1 MNKYKLIAI
10 DIDGT
15 LLNSYGDLSIENKN
29 AIQNAVKKGIKV
41 VLTSGRMPESVKSLS
56 EELGANEYII
66 AGNGT
71 LIYDVKKSENI
82 YENNIPQEKLFKIIE
97 ICEQNSIYY
106 SLYTIDS
113 IIASSLNY
121 NVLYYNFENSKKNE
135 DKKTN
140 INIVDNIPEYVK
152 ENNVKV
158 LKITICDSHKTIFDR
173 IITKLRQINNI
184 EVLDVGHM
192 SRKVI
197 KAGTEEVNIEYS
209 YTEIS
214 NRNTN
219 KWYAIEY
226 LIEKLGIE
234 ENEVIAIGDNIN
246 DRLMVE
252 KAGLGV
258 AMGNSALSSMGI
270 GDYIT
275 SDNNSNGV
283 GNAINKFIN

>member
-15 LLNSYGDLSIENKN
+15 LLNSYGDLSLENKN

-56 EELGANEYII
+56 EELSANEYII

-71 LIYDVKKSENI
+71 LIYDLKKNENI
-82 YENNIPQEKLFKIIE
+82 YENNIPEEKLSKIIE

-106 SLYTIDS
+106 SLYTADS

-135 DKKTN
+135 NKKTN
-140 INIVDNIPEYVK
+140 INIVDNIPEYIK

-158 LKITICDSHKTIFDR
+158 LKITICDSHKAIFDR
-173 IITKLRQINNI
+173 IITKLRQISNI

-197 KAGTEEVNIEYS
+197 KSGTEDVNIEYS

-214 NRNTN
+214 NKNTN

-234 ENEVIAIGDNIN
+234 KNEVIAIGDNIN
-246 DRLMVE
+246 DKLMVE
-252 KAGLGV
+252 NAGLGV
-258 AMGNSALSSMGI
+258 AMGNSALSSMNI
-270 GDYIT
+270 GDYT
-275 SDNNSNGV
+275 TLDNNSSGV
-283 GNAINKFIN
+283 SNAINKFID

>member
-15 LLNSYGDLSIENKN
+15 LLDSYGDLSLENRQ
-29 AIQNAVKKGIKV
+29 AIQNAIEQNVKV
-41 VLTSGRMPESVKSLS
+41 VLTSGRMPGSMLGLS
-56 EELGANEYII
+56 EELGADEYII

-71 LIYDVKKSENI
+71 LIYDVKRKENI
-82 YENNIPQEKLFKIIE
+82 YQNNIPEDKLFKIID

-106 SLYTIDS
+106 SLYTSNS
-113 IIASSLNY
+113 IISSSLNY
-121 NVLYYNFENSKKNE
+121 NVLYYHYENSKKSM

-140 INIVDNIPEYVK
+140 INIVQDIMNYIK
-152 ENNVKV
+152 ENKLKV

-173 IITKLRQINNI
+173 IISKLRQISNI

-197 KAGTEEVNIEYS
+197 KSGTEDVNIEYS

-214 NRNTN
+214 NKDTN

-226 LIEKLGIE
+226 LIEKLGIDK
-234 ENEVIAIGDNIN
+234 NEVIAIGDNIN
-246 DRLMVE
+246 DKLMIE

-258 AMGNSALSSMGI
+258 TMGNSALSSMNI

-275 SDNNSNGV
+275 LDNNSSGV
-283 GNAINKFIN
+283 AKAINKFIN

>member
-15 LLNSYGDLSIENKN
+15 LLNSYGDLSLENKN
-29 AIQNAVKKGIKV
+29 AIQKAIEKNIKV

-71 LIYDVKKSENI
+71 LIYDVKKNENI
-82 YENNIPQEKLFKIIE
+82 YQNNIPSEKLNRIIE

-106 SLYTIDS
+106 SLYTCNS
-113 IIASSLNY
+113 IISSSLNY
-121 NVLYYNFENSKKNE
+121 NVLYYNFENSKKSL

-140 INIVDNIPEYVK
+140 INIVEDIPKYIR
-152 ENNVKV
+152 ENEIKV
-158 LKITICDSHKTIFDR
+158 LKITICDSHKMIFNR
-173 IITKLRQINNI
+173 IISKLREISNI

-197 KAGTEEVNIEYS
+197 KSGTEDVDIEYF

-214 NRNTN
+214 NKNTN
-219 KWYAIEY
+219 KWYAIQY
-226 LIEKLGIE
+226 LIDKLGISSE
-234 ENEVIAIGDNIN
+234 QVITIGDNIN
-246 DRLMVE
+246 DKMMIE
-252 KAGLGV
+252 NAGMGV
-258 AMGNSALSSMGI
+258 SMGNSALSSLGV

-275 SDNNSNGV
+275 EDNNSSGV
-283 GNAINKFIN
+283 GKAINKFIN

>member
-1 MNKYKLIAI
+1 MNEYKLIAI

-15 LLNSYGDLSIENKN
+15 LLNSYGDLSVENKS

-71 LIYDVKKSENI
+71 LIYDLKKNENI

-106 SLYTIDS
+106 SLYSADS

-152 ENNVKV
+152 ENNIKV

-173 IITKLRQINNI
+173 IIKKLREINNI

-197 KAGTEEVNIEYS
+197 KSGTEDVNIEYS

-214 NRNTN
+214 NKNTN

-226 LIEKLGIE
+226 LIEKLGIDK
-234 ENEVIAIGDNIN
+234 NEVIAIGDNIN
-246 DRLMVE
+246 DKLMVE
-252 KAGLGV
+252 QAGLGV
-258 AMGNSALSSMGI
+258 AMGNSALSSMNI

-275 SDNNSNGV
+275 SDNNSSGV
-283 GNAINKFIN
+283 GEAINKFIN